1 MESSTEQTIVN
12 MIGKTILRTC
22 RTIIVILLMELARV
36 TNLNLEARPTSN
48 GDCQGSDPETRSTT
62 NEDYQG
68 FDPEVSQPW
77 Q

>member
-1 MESSTEQTIVN
+1 

-22 RTIIVILLMELARV
+22 RTILVILLMELARV
-36 TNLNLEARPTSN
+36 TNLKPNLEARPTSN
-48 GDCQGSDPETRSTT
+48 EDCQGSDPETRSTT